1 MENKDIEQYII
12 DLMQVQCQVKV
23 FHWQTKIYGKHIA
36 LDRLF
41 DAIIDN
47 IDEFTETAMGK
58 YGRVD
63 FSGVSYTFDNI
74 ARPGAN
80 GFGQGDWTALRVT
93 INSSPEDWFAGT
105 CPITLT
111 IARDCKG
118 GAWGWG
124 ETPIVNYRLA
134 YSR

>member
-74 ARPGAN
+74 TDTGIAN
-80 GFGQGDWTALRVT
+80 MIDGFIDTAIALDDKVDAKKDSDLLNLRDELLGKLNQT
-93 INSSPEDWFAGT
+93 KYLL
-105 CPITLT
+105 TL
-111 IARDCKG
+111 K
-118 GAWGWG
+118 
-124 ETPIVNYRLA
+124 
-134 YSR
+134 

>member
-12 DLMQVQCQVKV
+12 DLMQLQCQVKV

-74 ARPGAN
+74 TDAGIAN
-80 GFGQGDWTALRVT
+80 MIDGFIDTAIALDDKVDAKKDSDLLNLRDELLGKLNQT
-93 INSSPEDWFAGT
+93 KYLL
-105 CPITLT
+105 TL
-111 IARDCKG
+111 K
-118 GAWGWG
+118 
-124 ETPIVNYRLA
+124 
-134 YSR
+134 

>member
-23 FHWQTKIYGKHIA
+23 FHWQTKIYAKHIA

-41 DAIIDN
+41 DSIIDN

-63 FSGVSYTFDNI
+63 FSCVS
-74 ARPGAN
+74 P
-80 GFGQGDWTALRVT
+80 
-93 INSSPEDWFAGT
+93 
-105 CPITLT
+105 
-111 IARDCKG
+111 
-118 GAWGWG
+118 
-124 ETPIVNYRLA
+124 
-134 YSR
+134 

>member
-23 FHWQTKIYGKHIA
+23 FHWQTKIYAKHIA
-36 LDRLF
+36 LDGLF
-41 DAIIDN
+41 NAIIEN

-74 ARPGAN
+74 TDSGIN
-80 GFGQGDWTALRVT
+80 NLIDGYIDTAIALDDKVDPKKDSDLLNLRDELLGKLNQT
-93 INSSPEDWFAGT
+93 KYLL
-105 CPITLT
+105 TL
-111 IARDCKG
+111 K
-118 GAWGWG
+118 
-124 ETPIVNYRLA
+124 
-134 YSR
+134 

>member
-1 MENKDIEQYII
+1 MENKDIEKYII

-63 FSGVSYTFDNI
+63 FSGANYTFDNI
-74 ARPGAN
+74 TDAGVAN
-80 GFGQGDWTALRVT
+80 MIDGFIDIAIALDEKVDAKKDSDLLNLRDELLGKLNQT
-93 INSSPEDWFAGT
+93 KYLL
-105 CPITLT
+105 TL
-111 IARDCKG
+111 K
-118 GAWGWG
+118 
-124 ETPIVNYRLA
+124 
-134 YSR
+134 

>member
-12 DLMQVQCQVKV
+12 DLMQVQCQVKI

-36 LDRLF
+36 LDGLF
-41 DAIIDN
+41 NAIIEN

-74 ARPGAN
+74 TDVGIAN
-80 GFGQGDWTALRVT
+80 LIDGFIDTAIALDDKVDAKKDSDLLNLRDELLGKLNQT
-93 INSSPEDWFAGT
+93 KYLL
-105 CPITLT
+105 TL
-111 IARDCKG
+111 K
-118 GAWGWG
+118 
-124 ETPIVNYRLA
+124 
-134 YSR
+134 

>member
-23 FHWQTKIYGKHIA
+23 FHWQTKIYAKHIA
-36 LDRLF
+36 LDGLF
-41 DAIIDN
+41 NAIIEN

-74 ARPGAN
+74 TDTGIAN
-80 GFGQGDWTALRVT
+80 MIDGFIDTAIALDDKVDPKKDSDLLNLRDELLGKLNQT
-93 INSSPEDWFAGT
+93 KYLL
-105 CPITLT
+105 TL
-111 IARDCKG
+111 K
-118 GAWGWG
+118 
-124 ETPIVNYRLA
+124 
-134 YSR
+134 

>member
-23 FHWQTKIYGKHIA
+23 FHWQTKIYGKHNA
-36 LDRLF
+36 LDGLF
-41 DAIIDN
+41 NAIIEN

-74 ARPGAN
+74 TDVGIAN
-80 GFGQGDWTALRVT
+80 LIDGFIDTAIALDDKVDAKKDSDLLNLRDELLGKLNQT
-93 INSSPEDWFAGT
+93 KYLL
-105 CPITLT
+105 TL
-111 IARDCKG
+111 K
-118 GAWGWG
+118 
-124 ETPIVNYRLA
+124 
-134 YSR
+134 